1 MINFAEI
8 GACPSRKLVP
18 LCALPIST
26 TTFGWRLLQAREK
39 EEFQYDAGGMG
50 KQDQQRQRSLM
61 APTIHLI

>member
-18 LCALPIST
+18 LCALPIPQRFSAA
-26 TTFGWRLLQAREK
+26 GLLQAREK

-50 KQDQQRQRSLM
+50 KQD
-61 APTIHLI
+61 